1 MRDASRR
8 DFLTLL
14 AGVPFLIAL
23 PSGLVVAATL
33 RIRQLR
39 HWTAPDHTRIVLD
52 LDAPQRFET
61 RLFTDG
67 EPRLVVEIPGAEL
80 PEGLEEL
87 TVPIDDGLIRRVVAR
102 KLGGS
107 LLFRIELLRAA
118 EFSAFPLAPNAGGD
132 AHRIVVDVRK
142 SLTNEEQR
150 AQEREVEAVR
160 KSGDVVV
167 AIDAGHGG
175 NDPGCIA
182 NRVVE
187 KDVALQVARLL
198 AGILGG
204 RAGLR
209 PVLTRDKDY
218 FVPLP
223 RRQQIAR
230 KFGASVFVSIHAN
243 SAASPAARGIEI
255 FFVSLQGAQDKA
267 ARELV
272 DRENAADLV
281 GGVAPERVQ
290 TPVLDILVDLKQNA
304 TIRRSERL
312 GEMMMRRMEQMSGAE
327 SRGLKQG
334 PLAVLKSIDAASVLV
349 ELGFV
354 TNRKDAALLR
364 DADHQ
369 RRCAQQIAAGVE
381 DFLKT

>member
-14 AGVPFLIAL
+14 AGLPFLIAL
-23 PSGLVVAATL
+23 PSGRIVAASL
-33 RIRQLR
+33 RVRQLR

-61 RLFTDG
+61 RMFAEG
-67 EPRLVVEIPGAEL
+67 EPRIVVEIPGAEL

-87 TVPIDDGLIRRVVAR
+87 SVPVEDGLVQRVHAR

-107 LLFRIELLRAA
+107 LLIRVELVRVA
-118 EFSAFPLAPNAGGD
+118 EFSAFPLPPNAGGN
-132 AHRIVVDVRK
+132 AHRIVIDVRK
-142 SLTNEEQR
+142 SWTQDEQR
-150 AQEREVEAVR
+150 AQERELEAVR
-160 KSGDVVV
+160 QSGDVVV
-167 AIDAGHGG
+167 AIDPGHGG
-175 NDPGCIA
+175 NDPGCLG
-182 NRVVE
+182 NQVVE
-187 KDVALQVARLL
+187 KDVALQVSRHL
-198 AGILGG
+198 AGILAAKRGI
-204 RAGLR
+204 R
-209 PVLTRDKDY
+209 PVLTREKDY

-230 KFGASVFVSIHAN
+230 KFGANVFVSIHAN
-243 SAASPAARGIEI
+243 SANSTAARGTEI
-255 FFVSLQGAQDKA
+255 YFVSLQGAQDKA

-281 GGVAPERVQ
+281 GGVAPDRVQ
-290 TPVLDILVDLKQNA
+290 TPVLDILVHLKQTT

-312 GEMMMRRMEQMSGAE
+312 GELMLQRMEQLAGSE

-364 DADHQ
+364 DPNFL
-369 RRCAQQIAAGVE
+369 RLCATQIAVGI
-381 DFLKT
+381 DDYLKS